1 MESDLAPKHDDL
13 EQAGIDLD
21 RVWTGISGEI
31 WARERGAAELLL
43 GRVLRSPGLA
53 RALVATPSLLV
64 SWLIATG
71 VVMAVGV
78 VATNQS
84 GTSWIAV
91 IAPAVAAVGI
101 AYAYGPGIDPAYELS
116 ESMAV
121 PTGVVLIARC
131 VAVFGLNALLGAVS
145 SLLVSGTVALTFSWL
160 VPMTTISAFALAVAL
175 RTRSS
180 HIGLAAAL
188 GVWGV
193 ILLGRGVEA
202 GSLANAAEPGALL
215 PFYLIA
221 TIVFVI
227 VTYLSVSGKQ
237 HEGLPWQ

>member
-1 MESDLAPKHDDL
+1 MESDLNRQRDALK
-13 EQAGIDLD
+13 QGGIDLD

-31 WARERGAAELLL
+31 WARKRSSAELFL

-53 RALVATPSLLV
+53 RALIATPSLVL
-64 SWLIATG
+64 SWLIATA
-71 VVMAVGV
+71 VVMAVGF

-116 ESMAV
+116 ESMAI
-121 PTGVVLIARC
+121 PTSVVLIARC
-131 VAVFGLNALLGAVS
+131 VTVFGLNAILGAVS
-145 SLLVSGTVALTFSWL
+145 SLLVSDTVALTFSWL

-180 HIGLAAAL
+180 HVGLAAAL
-188 GVWGV
+188 GAWGA
-193 ILLGRGVEA
+193 ILVGRGVEA
-202 GSLANAAEPGALL
+202 KSLANAAEPGALL

-221 TIVFVI
+221 TVI
-227 VTYLSVSGKQ
+227 FIAVTYLSVSGKQ
-237 HEGLPWQ
+237 HEGLPW